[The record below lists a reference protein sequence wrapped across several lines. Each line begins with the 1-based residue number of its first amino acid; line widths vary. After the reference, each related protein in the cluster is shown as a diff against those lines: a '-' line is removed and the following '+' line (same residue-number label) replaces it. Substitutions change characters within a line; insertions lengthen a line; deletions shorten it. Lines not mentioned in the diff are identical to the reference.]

1 MLRQIGNVVEVEF
14 DIEVALDEQR
24 GIQPLPFPKMDKSS
38 ASICKFFQ
46 RGVCYRD
53 ISCPYR
59 HTSGPKTVVC
69 KHWLRGLCKKGDDC
83 EYLHEY
89 DMTKMPE
96 CYFFSKYGECSNK
109 DCQYLHVDPNSKLR
123 DCPWYDRGFCKH
135 GPGCRNRHIR
145 RVMCTNYMSGFCP
158 LGPKC
163 KSMHPRFELPRA
175 EKENSRDR
183 VRCHHCN
190 ELGHVITHCPL
201 RNVLPNNPHNH
212 LNPAP
217 PPPPMQPLQQQLP
230 ARTPMMMINPG
241 NNVGNNTV
249 LTETSKA
256 AQFTVSSSGFNSS
269 LIPVSNSYV
278 AKPLEKVTCFKCG
291 EKGHY
296 ANNCALS
303 KKNLNLSKTGGPN
316 FLN

>member
-1 MLRQIGNVVEVEF
+1 MYTPDTTWDMLGQISSVEEVEF
-14 DIEVALDEQR
+14 EIEVALEEQR

-38 ASICKFFQ
+38 ASICKYFQ
-46 RGVCYRD
+46 RGICYRD
-53 ISCPYR
+53 LSCPFR

-135 GPGCRNRHIR
+135 GPTCRNRHIR

-163 KSMHPRFELPRA
+163 KSMHPRFELPRLDNPINA
-175 EKENSRDR
+175 TNR
-183 VRCHHCN
+183 VKCHHCN
-190 ELGHVITHCPL
+190 EPGHVITHCPL
-201 RNVLPNNPHNH
+201 RNILPNHPNH
-212 LNPAP
+212 QANNPA
-217 PPPPMQPLQQQLP
+217 
-230 ARTPMMMINPG
+230 INPNINLTDRRASQNIDNSTPFDNTLVPV
-241 NNVGNNTV
+241 NN
-249 LTETSKA
+249 A
-256 AQFTVSSSGFNSS
+256 AF
-269 LIPVSNSYV
+269 V
-278 AKPLEKVTCFKCG
+278 AKPLREVTCFKCG

-296 ANNCALS
+296 ANACALA
-303 KKNLNLSKTGGPN
+303 KRNLNLAQSGGYKIVN
-316 FLN
+316 